1 MMKCLICALPILLLA
16 ACASAPPPVNIADEP
31 ARPSIYDDASF
42 APSPVAVSPDDIFAL
57 SPDMRRF
64 LDTQI
69 ARRVSTEGKVP
80 ALIDALFDKSV
91 IKFSYNANETAN
103 AAGVFASHSGNCLS
117 YTIMTAA
124 FAKEM
129 HVPVQFHVAT
139 YADVWDRN
147 NDTDFLIGHVN
158 LTLGANYK
166 KASDQQAQ
174 LVDFTALN
182 DAHGQWLDDI
192 GEDVIVSM
200 YLNNRAAEAMA
211 KGRIDEAYWW
221 ARAATQSS
229 PSFLAAYNT
238 LGVIYMNHHNP
249 AMAQR
254 VFERV
259 LEREPENVLAL
270 SNDSLALKAQGRTAE
285 AAAVAARLAQIQPNP
300 PFYYFTLGVHAMQ
313 QRDYKTAKMEFT
325 KEVNRASY
333 NHQFHFWLALADY
346 NLGEFDE
353 TKKQLTYAME
363 NSPNDQQHDLYA
375 AKLAALRQ
383 KQGITN

>member
-1 MMKCLICALPILLLA
+1 
-16 ACASAPPPVNIADEP
+16 
-31 ARPSIYDDASF
+31 
-42 APSPVAVSPDDIFAL
+42 
-57 SPDMRRF
+57 
-64 LDTQI
+64 
-69 ARRVSTEGKVP
+69 
-80 ALIDALFDKSV
+80 
-91 IKFSYNANETAN
+91 
-103 AAGVFASHSGNCLS
+103 
-117 YTIMTAA
+117 MTAA
-124 FAKEM
+124 FAREM
-129 HVPVQFHVAT
+129 HIPVQFHVAT
-139 YADVWDRN
+139 YADVWDRA

-158 LTLGANYK
+158 LTLGFNYK

-182 DAHGQWLDDI
+182 DAHGQLLDDI

-211 KGRIDEAYWW
+211 RGKIDDAYWW

-229 PSFLAAYNT
+229 PSFIAAYNT

-249 AMAQR
+249 VMAAR

-270 SNDSLALKAQGRTAE
+270 SNESLALKAQGRNAE
-285 AAAVAARLAQIQPNP
+285 AAAVAAQLAQIQPNP

-313 QRDYKTAKMEFT
+313 LRDYKTAKAEFT

-333 NHQFHFWLALADY
+333 NHQFHFWLALAEY
-346 NLGEFDE
+346 NLGEFNE
-353 TKKQLTYAME
+353 SKRQLTYAME
-363 NSPNDQQHDLYA
+363 NSPNDQQHELYA

-383 KQGITN
+383 KQGMTN

>member
-1 MMKCLICALPILLLA
+1 MKSLVCALPILLLA
-16 ACASAPPPVNIADEP
+16 ACASVPPTNIADEP
-31 ARPSIYDDASF
+31 ARPSLYDDASF
-42 APSPVAVSPDDIFAL
+42 APSSVAVSPEEIFAL
-57 SPDMRRF
+57 SPEMRNF

-69 ARRVSTEGKVP
+69 ARRVTTEGKVP
-80 ALIDALFDKSV
+80 ALVDALFDKST
-91 IKFSYNANETAN
+91 IKFSYNAAETTN

-124 FAKEM
+124 FAREM
-129 HVPVQFHVAT
+129 HIPVQFHVAT
-139 YADVWDRN
+139 FADVWDRS

-158 LTLGANYK
+158 LTLGFNYR
-166 KASDQQAQ
+166 KATDQQAQ
-174 LVDFTALN
+174 LVDFTAMN
-182 DAHGQWLDDI
+182 NAHGQLLDDI

-211 KGRIDEAYWW
+211 HGKIDDAYWW

-229 PSFLAAYNT
+229 PSFIAAYNT

-249 AMAQR
+249 AMAAR

-270 SNDSLALKAQGRTAE
+270 SNESLALKAQGRTAE
-285 AAAVAARLAQIQPNP
+285 AAAMATRLAQIQPNP
-300 PFYYFTLGVHAMQ
+300 PFYYFTLGIQAMQ
-313 QRDYKTAKMEFT
+313 QRDYKTAKAEFT

-333 NHQFHFWLALADY
+333 NHQFHFWLALAEY
-346 NLGEFDE
+346 NLGEFGE
-353 TKKQLTYAME
+353 TRKQLTFAME

-375 AKLAALRQ
+375 AKLAALQQ